1 MFVSG
6 LMSATAKNVYKR
18 LPIGSKAELPDK
30 VVFRATNDDS
40 SNQSRVGSDTGVE
53 TLMTA
58 LSAALQTILH

>member
-1 MFVSG
+1 M
-6 LMSATAKNVYKR
+6 L
-18 LPIGSKAELPDK
+18 ELPDK